1 MRRSGFSFQV
11 QMELQNVLYISYL
24 VPVSQVRQL
33 VPKILPLNV
42 IEKDKVFVSLVLL
55 RCKGAGLPFLPF
67 PRFSYNQINI
77 RTYVKDPDTGRNG
90 VYFLASG
97 VNSFF
102 ISNIKRIFN
111 LNWQYITTRYVETK
125 GDHDRLHALRSTGM
139 WCGDFTVDG
148 HCDTGKI
155 TSVYPFNTVSA
166 AMEYMVNPLLGFY
179 GQQDKVRRFSIRH
192 PEVLPAAAGVDRV
205 TFPLLSMLE
214 LVDDDNLGSPDSV
227 FVVPRARF
235 RIQLPPGAVKPI
247 W

>member
-111 LNWQYITTRYVETK
+111 LNWQYITTRYEELE
-125 GDHDRLHALRSTGM
+125 GEFNRLHNLRSTGM
-139 WCGDFTVDG
+139 WCGDFTIDG
-148 HCDTGKI
+148 HYDNEEV
-155 TSVYPFNTVSA
+155 TSICSFNTVSA
-166 AMEYMVNPLLGFY
+166 AMEYLVNPLLGFY
-179 GQQDKVRRFSIRH
+179 GQQDKVRRFSIRY
-192 PEVLPAAAGVDRV
+192 PEVLASTAVVDHIS
-205 TFPLLSMLE
+205 FPLLSMLE
-214 LVDDDNLGSPDSV
+214 LVEDDNLSSPDSV
-227 FVVPRARF
+227 FIVPRAQF
-235 RIQLPPGAVKPI
+235 RIHLPPEAVKPI